1 MTLLLQKILLH
12 KLSGSVLSIIFI
24 ILVSTCTV
32 FTQCGNGHPLIKG
45 PKGGCYYISDT
56 GKKQYVDRSC
66 CQSLGIITDNKQISN
81 RNSKGCGFYK
91 NKPLIKGS
99 KGGCYYINRN
109 GNKTY
114 VEKHLCNC

>member
-1 MTLLLQKILLH
+1 MLL
-12 KLSGSVLSIIFI
+12 
-24 ILVSTCTV
+24 V
-32 FTQCGNGHPLIKG
+32 FNTTNSFSQCGNGMPLKLG
-45 PKGGCYYISDT
+45 PKGGCYYISKS

-66 CQSLGIITDNKQISN
+66 CNSLGIIGNSNKVSSSG
-81 RNSKGCGFYK
+81 NSGDCGFYK
-91 NKPLIKGS
+91 NKPLTKGS